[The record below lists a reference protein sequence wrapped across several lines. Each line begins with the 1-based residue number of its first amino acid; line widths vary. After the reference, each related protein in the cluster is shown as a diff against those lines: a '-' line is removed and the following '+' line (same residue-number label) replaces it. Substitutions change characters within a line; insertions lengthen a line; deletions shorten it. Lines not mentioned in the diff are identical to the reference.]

1 MASFF
6 SRRSIDWDRRTLFQV
21 CLAAFLIVGGGCQH
35 KPAHQ
40 SPSHETSFSELWD
53 TYRHCQKSEDAH
65 AMKVDALRL
74 DQTVQKMTDE
84 GKSPLIPDELE
95 QLVLDRPTRL
105 AVDPKAM
112 AASCALLAGY
122 QARATGEPQLAAE
135 MFGHI
140 LSNYSITRY
149 RYYVVQAYHALK
161 GIAGG
166 EQFLPKQFLPSVLDS
181 GL

>member
-1 MASFF
+1 MTAVERQHRARDA
-6 SRRSIDWDRRTLFQV
+6 RRDRAVALD
-21 CLAAFLIVGGGCQH
+21 AAGRNRHALGGAIQQIADEK
-35 KPAHQ
+35 KP
-40 SPSHETSFSELWD
+40 
-53 TYRHCQKSEDAH
+53 
-65 AMKVDALRL
+65 
-74 DQTVQKMTDE
+74 
-84 GKSPLIPDELE
+84 PLIPDELE
-95 QLVLDRPTRL
+95 QFVLDRPTRL

-122 QARATGEPQLAAE
+122 QARATGESQLAAE

-166 EQFLPKQFLPSVLDS
+166 EQFLPKQFMSSVLDPA
-181 GL
+181 L